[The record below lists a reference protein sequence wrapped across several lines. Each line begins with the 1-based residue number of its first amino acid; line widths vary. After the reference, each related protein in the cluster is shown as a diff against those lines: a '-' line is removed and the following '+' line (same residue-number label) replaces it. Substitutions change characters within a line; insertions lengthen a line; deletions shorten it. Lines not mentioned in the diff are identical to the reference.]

1 MRKQILHAISVTV
14 AALNA
19 YLQLFNRVLVIK
31 LATNIKMSAGDI
43 ILNQVGLSAN
53 TLQQDMPTLI
63 DPQYGHSLV
72 TWSESGKDLGGG
84 GMSL

>member
-1 MRKQILHAISVTV
+1 
-14 AALNA
+14 
-19 YLQLFNRVLVIK
+19 
-31 LATNIKMSAGDI
+31 MSAGDI